1 MWGDNLI
8 VVLICRRTWY
18 LAPVLGFPSLVKN
31 PLPSLWETE
40 VEDSLVVQMVKSLP
54 AMREIWV
61 QSLGWED
68 PLEKEMATHSSI
80 LTFKEPMSERVWW
93 ATVHRVAKSWTQLS
107 DFTWYLSSHH
117 RCPFASRTPC
127 AWWGVRTSVI
137 VPGRTYLLA
146 ASTSRA
152 AAVTALRHPSHPVAI
167 WSSFFWEISYWSR
180 EVPQF

>member
-80 LTFKEPMSERVWW
+80 L
-93 ATVHRVAKSWTQLS
+93 A
-107 DFTWYLSSHH
+107 
-117 RCPFASRTPC
+117 
-127 AWWGVRTSVI
+127 
-137 VPGRTYLLA
+137 
-146 ASTSRA
+146 
-152 AAVTALRHPSHPVAI
+152 
-167 WSSFFWEISYWSR
+167 WEITWSEEPGVLQSMGWQSVGHDLVTQPQYQALTLDTTAVSCVCLPTAHSYFYDEHLRRKIKAFEEIYHLDSLSFYWTRFCFILDTQNTQVRKASHLWS
-180 EVPQF
+180 F